1 MLIMKNFTARSIAVA
16 IVAAAS
22 LMVAGLGYVRVSRRA
37 QPHIDV
43 DRERYPVKGIDI
55 SAHNGVVDF
64 DSLAAAD
71 VDFVFVKASE
81 GAAFRD
87 AAFAR
92 NYAASRRTGIAV
104 GAYHFFR
111 FDCDGRRQ
119 AANFI
124 SALGALKPDLPLAV
138 DVEEFGN
145 PAQVPTSTVV
155 ARLEAMVAELRAA
168 GYKVLI
174 YTNKNGY
181 WRFVHK
187 HFDNSLRDAPEVW
200 ICSFSDPPLPKREW
214 RLWQHSHKARVAGVK
229 GDVDMNTFNGSRQQ
243 WLQWLD
249 SVRPD
254 TIIGLVPRY

>member
-1 MLIMKNFTARSIAVA
+1 MKNFTARSIAVA
-16 IVAAAS
+16 IVAVAAV
-22 LMVAGLGYVRVSRRA
+22 MVAGLGYMRLCRRA
-37 QPHIDV
+37 LPHIDV
-43 DRERYPVKGIDI
+43 DRERYPVAGIDI

-64 DSLAAAD
+64 DSLAAARI
-71 VDFVFVKASE
+71 DFVFVKASE
-81 GAAFRD
+81 GTAFRD
-87 AAFAR
+87 AAFLR
-92 NYAASRRTGIAV
+92 NYAAARRTDITV

-119 AANFI
+119 AVNFMA
-124 SALGALKPDLPLAV
+124 ALGGVLPDLPLAI

-145 PAQVPTSTVV
+145 PAQVSTATVV

-187 HFDNSLRDAPEVW
+187 HFDNVLRDDPEVW

-214 RLWQHSHKARVAGVK
+214 RLWQHSHKARVPGVK
-229 GDVDMNTFNGSRQQ
+229 GDVDMNTFNGTREQ
-243 WLQWLD
+243 WHRWLD